1 MRVWPG
7 NRLSADHRMRFKDVL
22 RKAFGVLRVIFFF
35 LKRTYS
41 LLLVLCLV
49 ALGNTLGN
57 RSINGSPVSLSLK
70 F

>member
-35 LKRTYS
+35 FKAYLLTITGPLSCRTRKY
-41 LLLVLCLV
+41 
-49 ALGNTLGN
+49 TWQ
-57 RSINGSPVSLSLK
+57 
-70 F
+70 